1 MPLLGTR
8 GVASARGFGLFGLI
22 PGDPFFSSTTLLL
35 PGNGTNGAQNN
46 TFLDGS
52 TNNFTITRNGNTT
65 QGTFSPF
72 PPASGTAYSAAAN
85 GGSGYFD
92 GSGDYL
98 ALSPN
103 AVFRPSGNF
112 TIEAWVYLST
122 VSGIQNI
129 FTTQD
134 GSGFYQFSLGTN
146 GANARFTM
154 GPYSGAYAVAIN
166 AGTLTTGTWTHI
178 AVARSGTGSNNI
190 RMWVNGT
197 SVAQATSNATPATET
212 SVEVGREA
220 FGGSNPL
227 TGYISGLRIVTGSAV
242 YDPASSTITVPTAP
256 LTAITNTSLLLNF
269 TNAGVLDATAKNDL
283 ETVGNAQISTAQ
295 SKWGGASIAF
305 DGTGDLLTVPDNN
318 GFSMGNGNFTIEF
331 WMYPL
336 SSSRQSILWQGDNAG
351 TNSSASFSMGITATS
366 KIVGSVFSGGTA
378 YDATSAA
385 SVTTNAWTH
394 VALVRNGNTNTLY
407 LNGTADGT
415 ANVTGVVVDNSAQPV
430 KIGDYTTGG
439 GGLPFNGYIDDFRIT
454 KGVARYTAN
463 FTAPTAAFPLY

>member
-8 GVASARGFGLFGLI
+8 GVASARGFGLFGPI

-46 TFLDGS
+46 TFLDSS
-52 TNNFTITRNGNTT
+52 TNTFSITRNGNTT

-154 GPYSGAYAVAIN
+154 GPYSGAYAVSIN

-190 RMWVNGT
+190 RMWVNGA

-305 DGTGDLLTVPDNN
+305 DGTGDWLLGPDNTN
-318 GFSMGNGNFTIEF
+318 LQLGSGDFTIEG
-331 WMYPL
+331 WVYL
-336 SSSRQSILWQGDNAG
+336 NATG
-351 TNSSASFSMGITATS
+351 VAYGLASKGAASTGWSVNVTSGNKLQFSYTATALT
-366 KIVGSVFSGGTA
+366 G
-378 YDATSAA
+378 ATSLA
-385 SVTTNAWTH
+385 SGTWYHFAV
-394 VALVRNGNTNTLY
+394 VRNGSGTGNLRVY
-407 LNGTADGT
+407 LNGTADATSAGAVT
-415 ANVTGVVVDNSAQPV
+415 DNFNQTNVLYTGADRVGGSA
-430 KIGDYTTGG
+430 
-439 GGLPFNGYIDDFRIT
+439 LNGYIDDLRIT